1 MKKLTAILCLCLILT
16 SCGSTEQPPLET
28 TESTTATEAVT
39 TRTRYTPELPDMDFG
54 GRALRLSTTRPPMS
68 VM

>member
-39 TRTRYTPELPDMDFG
+39 TRTRYTPELPDP
-54 GRALRLSTTRPPMS
+54 R
-68 VM
+68 